1 MSDDKFTIY
10 YAGDLFDHKHLCGNA
25 LLAASIERES
35 NDRYHCILPQDLEQ
49 THSRAVNVRNQDLYQ
64 VMECDLALF
73 NFDGADLDSGTVVE
87 FMLAK
92 FLDIPAVIL
101 RSDFRRGGDQ
111 GREGDDWN
119 LMCSFYPR
127 TRIVQFNGMDWYQHA
142 RQGHPD
148 VEHALAEMY
157 RKVALQIVE
166 ALDEVRAEPP
176 LLEHNPNRVETMY
189 RWALRFPGSG
199 FYDFVGGDELINR
212 LLPRKRAKGLI
223 P

>member
-1 MSDDKFTIY
+1 MSEDKFTIY
-10 YAGDLFDHKHLCGNA
+10 YAGDLFDHKHLTGNA
-25 LLAASIERES
+25 MLAASIERES
-35 NDRYHCILPQDLEQ
+35 GDRYHCILPQDLEQ
-49 THSRAVNVRNQDLYQ
+49 SHARAVNVRNQDLRQ

-92 FLDIPAVIL
+92 FLDIPSVIV
-101 RSDFRRGGDQ
+101 RSDFRNGGDQ

-127 TRIVQFNGMDWYQHA
+127 TKIVQFNGMDWYQHA
-142 RQGHPD
+142 RQGHSD
-148 VEHALAEMY
+148 VEHAIAEMY
-157 RKVALQIVE
+157 RKVASKIVE
-166 ALDEVRAEPP
+166 ALDSVRAEPP

-189 RWALRFPGSG
+189 RWALRFPASG
-199 FYDFVGGDELINR
+199 MYEFVGGDEFINK

>member
-1 MSDDKFTIY
+1 MSKDRFTVY
-10 YAGDLFDHKHLCGNA
+10 FAGDLFDHKHLAGNA
-25 LLAASIERES
+25 LLASNIERTSEC
-35 NDRYHCILPQDLEQ
+35 RYHCILPQDLEQ
-49 THSRAVNVRNQDLYQ
+49 TYERAVNVRNQDLRQ
-64 VMECDLALF
+64 VMECDMALF

-101 RSDFRRGGDQ
+101 RTDFRTGGDQ
-111 GREGDDWN
+111 CPDGDDWN

-157 RKVALQIVE
+157 RKVATQIVE
-166 ALDEVRAEPP
+166 ALDAVRAEPP

-199 FYDFVGGDELINR
+199 FYEFAGGDELISK
-212 LLPRKRAKGLI
+212 LLPRKRARGLI